1 MTPTRLRLPFLCVAA
16 ALSITLRLDAGPW
29 IETERLI
36 HGGGSANDEFGFSVA
51 IDGDVAV
58 VGRPGGP
65 FAAVFVRS
73 GGVWNEAASLV
84 TTDGQYA
91 AGYGES
97 VAISG
102 DTIVIGEPG
111 FNEVTGKAYVFVR
124 PSGGWA
130 GTISESAQLV
140 DPAGTHFEQFGTSVS
155 ISGDTIAAGAPVRPT
170 GPAVFVFERPRSGW
184 SGTLDPSA
192 LLESGS
198 ATIVGFSVGISGDV
212 VVSGESGGEGHLW
225 LRPTSGWSGVV
236 AESAELLAGTIL
248 GNQYSAVAIDGD
260 TVVVTAPGALYLNS
274 DNQETNVAYV
284 FQKPSAGWSGTLN
297 ETARLV
303 PSASKLITPE
313 TSDFGFSVSISNATI
328 VVGSPGMTVF
338 PFSTNDGSAFV
349 FTEPPTGWSG
359 DIPEQAK
366 ILRVDADARQSSFG
380 WSVSISGT
388 SLLAGARN
396 ESVGANPDQGA
407 AHIFEPGLNP
417 TVTAAFVPGSVLTHQ
432 ASTLLFLVSNPNS
445 VGFLGNF
452 GFDVTLPSGLFV
464 DATPNILSSC
474 GPSDVEALPGSSS
487 ISESGGTIPAGVTC
501 GSEVNVSSAI
511 PGTYFT
517 ATSPVSCDQGCDG
530 VGSALATLL
539 VRLRF
544 TQTRVLVQGPIRV
557 APGVPVEF
565 PFEVSATR
573 ETTIG
578 PTGEVLV
585 SDGAGHACR
594 AEISASG
601 RGACSLTFGSP
612 GTFHVRAQYLGNLAF
627 GASTSPPVSV
637 RVGGGG

>member
-1 MTPTRLRLPFLCVAA
+1 MGMKKWIAA
-16 ALSITLRLDAGPW
+16 AAVLCASSLRALPW
-29 IETERLI
+29 IETARLI

-124 PSGGWA
+124 PPGGWA

-192 LLESGS
+192 LLESAS
-198 ATIVGFSVGISGDV
+198 ATTMGFSVGISGDV

-236 AESAELLAGTIL
+236 AESAELLPATIL
-248 GNQYSAVAIDGD
+248 SSQYSAVAIDGD

-284 FQKPSAGWSGTLN
+284 FEKPSAGWSGTVN

-313 TSDFGFSVSISNATI
+313 TSETGFSVSISNATI
-328 VVGSPGMTVF
+328 VVGSPGMTDF

-349 FTEPPTGWSG
+349 FAEPPTGWSG

-366 ILRVDADARQSSFG
+366 ILGVDADARQSSFG

-388 SLLAGARN
+388 SLLAGARY
-396 ESVGANPDQGA
+396 ETVGGNAAQGA
-407 AHIFEPGLNP
+407 AHIFEPGLDP
-417 TVTAAFVPGSVLTHQ
+417 IVTAAFSPGSVLTHEPSTLTLTITNPNATGFLWQ
-432 ASTLLFLVSNPNS
+432 LATTASFPPGLAIDTVPNASTTCGGGVFPGATAGDTALGLDSGEPLFA
-445 VGFLGNF
+445 G
-452 GFDVTLPSGLFV
+452 
-464 DATPNILSSC
+464 SSC
-474 GPSDVEALPGSSS
+474 TVSA
-487 ISESGGTIPAGVTC
+487 
-501 GSEVNVSSAI
+501 NVSSLL
-511 PGTYFT
+511 PGTFT
-517 ATSPVSCDQGCDG
+517 TVASPVSCDQGCDG
-530 VGSALATLL
+530 IGSSPVTLL
-539 VRLRF
+539 VRLRQ
-544 TQTRVLVQGPIRV
+544 TQTRILVQGPIRV

-565 PFEVSATR
+565 SFQVDPLR
-573 ETTIG
+573 ESPIA
-578 PTGEVLV
+578 PTGEVVV

-594 AEISASG
+594 SDVSLSG
-601 RGACSLTFGSP
+601 QGSCTLTFGSP
-612 GTFHVRAQYLGNLAF
+612 GTYRVRAEYLGNLSFAS
-627 GASTSPPVSV
+627 STSFVVPVL
-637 RVGGGG
+637 VGKGGAAP

>member
-155 ISGDTIAAGAPVRPT
+155 ISGDTIAAAAPQRPAGT
-170 GPAVFVFERPRSGW
+170 AVFVFERPRSGW